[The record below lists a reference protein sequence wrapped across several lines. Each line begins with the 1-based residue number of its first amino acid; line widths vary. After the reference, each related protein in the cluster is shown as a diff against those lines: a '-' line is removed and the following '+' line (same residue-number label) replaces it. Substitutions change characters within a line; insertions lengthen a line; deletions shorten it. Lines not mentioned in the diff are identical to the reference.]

1 MALPSWSLIL
11 ILEISFRMR
20 ERVQIWH
27 KGCDLK
33 ESTRLG
39 FNRWMSVWC
48 IMNSI
53 GNVRSMIKN
62 FKKFIMPTLFYVTH
76 VD

>member
-11 ILEISFRMR
+11 ILKIFFRMI
-20 ERVQIWH
+20 ERVWP
-27 KGCDLK
+27 KGC
-33 ESTRLG
+33 
-39 FNRWMSVWC
+39 RWTSVWC

-62 FKKFIMPTLFYVTH
+62 FKNFIMPTLFYVTH
-76 VD
+76 FD